1 MITAAATTTT
11 AIIIIIT
18 TTTTIIITTPT
29 TTIVTI
35 TPGDTLSLLYTDTNA
50 LDTSFLRSL
59 STKDAGQAG

>member
-1 MITAAATTTT
+1 MVTAAATTTT
-11 AIIIIIT
+11 AIIIIII
-18 TTTTIIITTPT
+18 TTTTIITTT
-29 TTIVTI
+29 IITIVTI